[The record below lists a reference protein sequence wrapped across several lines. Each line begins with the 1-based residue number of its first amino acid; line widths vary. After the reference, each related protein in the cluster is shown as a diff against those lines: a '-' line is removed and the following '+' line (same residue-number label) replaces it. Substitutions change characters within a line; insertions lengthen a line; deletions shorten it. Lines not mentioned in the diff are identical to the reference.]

1 MGSSDNMRMG
11 KTEHPVVL
19 VDSTLRLCHRLG
31 ILVGAL
37 VNIGSKYASILEV
50 FNINQRDS
58 ADNNKIDKF
67 QGKYARLTE
76 SMGYAIFKGE

>member
-1 MGSSDNMRMG
+1 MRRG
-11 KTEHPVVL
+11 KTRQPVVR
-19 VDSTLRLCHRLG
+19 VDSTPRLCTRVRC
-31 ILVGAL
+31 LVGAL